1 MNNEN
6 VIVELKLFDR
16 GQLKAF
22 ADVTI
27 ALPVGEITVRS
38 FRVIQKDSQAAVWI
52 AFPAVSYTKDGK
64 IVNKQIL
71 EVSRGLK
78 KQVTDA
84 ILAEFKRVTEN
95 SK

>member
-1 MNNEN
+1 MSNET

-27 ALPVGEITVRS
+27 ALPVGEITVRG
-38 FRVIQKDSQAAVWI
+38 FRVVQKDSQTVAWI
-52 AFPAVSYTKDGK
+52 AFPAVSYSKNGK
-64 IVNKQIL
+64 IINKEIL

-78 KQVTDA
+78 KQITDA
-84 ILAEFKRVTEN
+84 IFTEFKRVTEN